1 MERIVVSGLCS
12 VFFPFFHIFTMHI
25 FAMGTIPAYL
35 ASVPHLGRSVNM
47 LIIKGISSMYY
58 CNNNSLLSR
67 QWYGVVTFN
76 SSTLF
81 VPPLFPNTVFFSLF
95 VKRDWI
101 G

>member
-1 MERIVVSGLCS
+1 
-12 VFFPFFHIFTMHI
+12 MHI
-25 FAMGTIPAYL
+25 FAMGIIPAYL

-67 QWYGVVTFN
+67 QWYEVVTFN
-76 SSTLF
+76 SPTLF
-81 VPPLFPNTVFFSLF
+81 ALPLFPNSVFFSLF